1 MFVILGFPWVNS
13 SLSVVA
19 QGLLLE
25 GKWAPPARQLSP
37 DLYGSSGAVLQPCWP
52 WFGCVFR
59 WENGVHVG
67 NICTHTHIYRNIWKY
82 MEIYG
87 NILKYGNTGWIS
99 NVTMV
104 MIYWK
109 NLWLNSDWT
118 TSRIST
124 CTFWLNFFHGCI
136 CLYVF
141 IYMLRSTKDRIVWL
155 WCCAMGSLHMLLLP

>member
-1 MFVILGFPWVNS
+1 MGKFIPFSGRPGPSLGRKVS
-13 SLSVVA
+13 SAS
-19 QGLLLE
+19 
-25 GKWAPPARQLSP
+25 PPTFAGSLRQLWSRP
-37 DLYGSSGAVLQPCWP
+37 AAMLAMVWMCFSLGEWGTCRKYMY
-52 WFGCVFR
+52 
-59 WENGVHVG
+59 
-67 NICTHTHIYRNIWKY
+67 THTHIYRNIWKY